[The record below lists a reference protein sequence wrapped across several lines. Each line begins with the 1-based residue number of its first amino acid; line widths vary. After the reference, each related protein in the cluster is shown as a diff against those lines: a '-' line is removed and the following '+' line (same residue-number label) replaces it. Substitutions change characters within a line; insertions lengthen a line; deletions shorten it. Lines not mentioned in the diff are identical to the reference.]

1 MKTRYYAKT
10 KEIPKMEAGAILIAQ
25 PFWLEEMYQ
34 RVVILILE
42 HNSSGTTGILLN
54 KKSNLM
60 IVEALPSL
68 NILKPLYYGG
78 AFDTKVISYLHSN
91 EHIPESIYL
100 GNNLYWGG
108 NFEAVSDMVEQKL
121 FNLDEINFFAGFVHW
136 DVGQLEDEINN
147 SKWWV
152 CEMSSKELFSV
163 PPEDLWAES
172 LDICENLYSLF
183 GNIPDPSFN

>member
-1 MKTRYYAKT
+1 MKTRYFAKI

-42 HNSSGTTGILLN
+42 HNSSGTTGIILN

-68 NILKPLYYGG
+68 NLLKPLYYGG

-91 EHIPESIYL
+91 KNIPESIYL

-108 NFEAVSDMVEQKL
+108 NFEAVSEMVEQHL

-136 DVGQLEDEINN
+136 EIGQLGEEINN

-152 CEMSSKELFSV
+152 CEMGARELFSAS
-163 PPEDLWAES
+163 PENLWAES
-172 LDICENLYSLF
+172 LDICDNIYSLF